1 MHPLVYVHF
10 CEGEFDQV
18 MSHESD
24 EGRYSKKRT
33 MNLKLVSFFF
43 FPPFL
48 KILLDQLANEFEFQE
63 MALLDN
69 RDFYNQ

>member
-1 MHPLVYVHF
+1 
-10 CEGEFDQV
+10 
-18 MSHESD
+18 
-24 EGRYSKKRT
+24 
-33 MNLKLVSFFF
+33 MNLKFVSFFS
-43 FPPFL
+43 FPPLFF